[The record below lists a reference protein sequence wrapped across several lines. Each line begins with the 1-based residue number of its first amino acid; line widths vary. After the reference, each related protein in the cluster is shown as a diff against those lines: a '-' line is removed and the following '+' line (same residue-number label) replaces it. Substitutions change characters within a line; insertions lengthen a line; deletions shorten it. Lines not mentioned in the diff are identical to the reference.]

1 MSLGGG
7 KARDGSGP
15 GKYTSLSNVFR
26 DYGDVLPGSFGECLQ
41 SSITGET
48 ATELDTPPTGQGW
61 FYLITAKN
69 RLGEEGTGT
78 ERSGAQRPNSSPCP

>member
-1 MSLGGG
+1 MTTLVWDPERSVGTYNLY
-7 KARDGSGP
+7 RDL
-15 GKYTSLSNVFR
+15 LS
-26 DYGDVLPGSFGECLQ
+26 VLPGSFGECLQ